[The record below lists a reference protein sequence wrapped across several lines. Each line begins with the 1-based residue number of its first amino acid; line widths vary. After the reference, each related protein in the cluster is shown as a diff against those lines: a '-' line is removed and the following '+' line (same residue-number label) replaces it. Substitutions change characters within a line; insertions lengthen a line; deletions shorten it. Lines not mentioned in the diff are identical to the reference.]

1 MDVLRTQPDFFIQ
14 LPEERVIGR
23 LPSTDTALR
32 KLPTPATAATT
43 QEELTTVPHE
53 NDTDVRPITLAID
66 EIF

>member
-14 LPEERVIGR
+14 LPEERVIVR
-23 LPSTDTALR
+23 LPPTDTALG

-43 QEELTTVPHE
+43 QEELTTVPHK
-53 NDTDVRPITLAID
+53 NDAHVRPVTLAID

>member
-14 LPEERVIGR
+14 FPEERVIGR
-23 LPSTDTALR
+23 LAPTDTTLR
-32 KLPTPATAATT
+32 KLPTPATAAPP
-43 QEELTTVPHE
+43 QKELTTVPHE